1 MGGFCGTLRERR
13 LSRLDSFIRRLEA
26 QRRCL
31 DLAVALVADLP
42 GPVLEL
48 GLGNG
53 RTYDH
58 LRERLPERPIWVFER
73 DPRPHPECRPA
84 EARLIV
90 GDLADTLPG
99 AKARIG
105 AAAALLHADLGS
117 ADPTRDRAL
126 ARLVADHLPALVAS
140 GGVVVADQDMAA
152 PGFAPVPV
160 PEVAP
165 GRYFVLRRV
174 R

>member
-1 MGGFCGTLRERR
+1 

-31 DLAVALVADLP
+31 DLAVALVGDIP

-53 RTYDH
+53 RTFDH
-58 LRERLPERPIWVFER
+58 LRERLPGRAIWVFER
-73 DPRPHPECRPA
+73 DPRPHPACRPA
-84 EARLIV
+84 EERLIV

-99 AKARIG
+99 APDRIG

-117 ADPTRDRAL
+117 ADPDRDRAL
-126 ARLVADHLPALVAS
+126 ARLVARHLPGLVAP
-140 GGVVVADQDMAA
+140 GGVVVADQDLAA

-160 PEVAP
+160 PGLPP
-165 GRYFVLRRV
+165 GRYFVLRRDG
-174 R
+174 

>member
-1 MGGFCGTLRERR
+1 

-58 LRERLPERPIWVFER
+58 LRERLPDRAIWVFER
-73 DPRPHPECRPA
+73 DPRPHPSCRPA
-84 EARLIV
+84 EDRLIV
-90 GDLADTLPG
+90 GDLAATLPEAG
-99 AKARIG
+99 SRIG
-105 AAAALLHADLGS
+105 APAALLHADLGS
-117 ADPTRDRAL
+117 ADPARDRAL
-126 ARLVADHLPALVAS
+126 ALLVARHLPALVAP
-140 GGVVVADQDMAA
+140 GGVVVADQDLTA
-152 PGFAPVPV
+152 PGFTPLDV
-160 PEVAP
+160 PELPP
-165 GRYFVLRRV
+165 GRYFVLRRAA
-174 R
+174 